1 MNVSITVQGMA
12 KVCRGDFPVGKI
24 CDGAD
29 LNVKR
34 PGKTSILSSS
44 SVLERGGPVVTK
56 RDPSVKIIGTST
68 ALFRRSEY
76 NDIDQSRSTTSIERF
91 HGVRIIRKIIIFP

>member
-29 LNVKR
+29 LNVK
-34 PGKTSILSSS
+34 P
-44 SVLERGGPVVTK
+44 
-56 RDPSVKIIGTST
+56 
-68 ALFRRSEY
+68 RS
-76 NDIDQSRSTTSIERF
+76 
-91 HGVRIIRKIIIFP
+91 